1 MLTTIISSDFRYN
14 SFVISKYSGLLPIK
28 QIQNCKRRE
37 EFNYI
42 TTKEKKE
49 DNFKMFS
56 FGFSLGSLLF
66 LIKIFEARPKVCT
79 NWYKYYITLLGSLRF
94 APPSKKDVCAE
105 SARNYNR
112 VIFEYI
118 SQNKIVVLITVICL
132 PFFWLF

>member
-79 NWYKYYITLLGSLRF
+79 N
-94 APPSKKDVCAE
+94 
-105 SARNYNR
+105 
-112 VIFEYI
+112 
-118 SQNKIVVLITVICL
+118 
-132 PFFWLF
+132 